1 MNAAM
6 SKRWTGEAE
15 TRSSQLER
23 LTSQQPGE
31 EPLPPAGT
39 HGDYAAVQIVPES
52 MMRRARLRIIY
63 GNGFV
68 GLMDYSYEPEILLTS
83 PQRIT
88 LFFTRA
94 AITLE
99 GRHLDLLLDDLQRN
113 RLWSIVCYNQRRH
126 RAPLPDMPV
135 ITRITRL
142 PLAARLATS
151 CWLSRP
157 FDSTLALFESFQAA

>member
-1 MNAAM
+1 M
-6 SKRWTGEAE
+6 SSALDRAP
-15 TRSSQLER
+15 RR
-23 LTSQQPGE
+23 QPDE
-31 EPLPPAGT
+31 EKPPKDGT
-39 HGDYAAVQIVPES
+39 YGDYAAVQIMPES

-126 RAPLPDMPV
+126 YAPPSSGVPV

-142 PLAARLATS
+142 LLPEAEKELTKETATAEAESMAQPRLEPEAR
-151 CWLSRP
+151 
-157 FDSTLALFESFQAA
+157 